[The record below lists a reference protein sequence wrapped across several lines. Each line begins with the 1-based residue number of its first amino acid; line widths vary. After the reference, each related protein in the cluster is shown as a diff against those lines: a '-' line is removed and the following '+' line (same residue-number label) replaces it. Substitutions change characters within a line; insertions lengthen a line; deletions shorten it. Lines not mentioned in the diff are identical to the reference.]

1 MHVYTNCYWL
11 CSKGTRTYENS
22 SIFHLLQKSKESDV
36 SREAN
41 FQEEI
46 QTALNKIELLE
57 RELNILKKDKQV
69 LIASS
74 M

>member
-1 MHVYTNCYWL
+1 MYILTVN
-11 CSKGTRTYENS
+11 GTCTYENF

-69 LIASS
+69 LASS

>member
-1 MHVYTNCYWL
+1 MYILTVNGSVLKVHVHLN
-11 CSKGTRTYENS
+11 KNS

-69 LIASS
+69 LASS